1 MHKQAL
7 EYLNRVIDEHPDT
20 PWALMAQVELSEP
33 LGWQWV
39 EGTMQIAAMNGG
51 GNNGNNPQFA
61 PEEIERQRQE
71 RERQKKKNASR
82 PKI

>member
-1 MHKQAL
+1 
-7 EYLNRVIDEHPDT
+7 
-20 PWALMAQVELSEP
+20 
-33 LGWQWV
+33 
-39 EGTMQIAAMNGG
+39 MQIAAMNGG